1 MSAQKS
7 AWFLSRM
14 SVEDRLKA
22 EGIEVRSEKLS
33 PASISFLYG
42 KDPGADP

>member
-1 MSAQKS
+1 
-7 AWFLSRM
+7 M

-33 PASISFLYG
+33 PASNSFLYG
-42 KDPGADP
+42 KVSGSLTQKLKATASS